1 MLVEQFVQCSMFML
15 TLGEWLGANNVCQQE
30 TRLQQ
35 VTVSVLMTGISKNT
49 ESFTVCKHAEGVI

>member
-1 MLVEQFVQCSMFML
+1 MFML